1 VQSPDT
7 PIPGPKPSEAVGAFP
22 CRLFVFLAPI
32 NLSMGL
38 VSREG
43 RHDGIRTRPIV
54 VLAIY
59 SDRFGAARSME
70 HV

>member
-1 VQSPDT
+1 MRV
-7 PIPGPKPSEAVGAFP
+7 
-22 CRLFVFLAPI
+22 
-32 NLSMGL
+32 
-38 VSREG
+38 
-43 RHDGIRTRPIV
+43 RTRPIV

>member
-1 VQSPDT
+1 
-7 PIPGPKPSEAVGAFP
+7 VGAFP

-43 RHDGIRTRPIV
+43 RHDGIRTRLILA
-54 VLAIY
+54 LAIY